1 MCTLQQYYN
10 YMVTEIRF
18 ILPNYPSLPYKDHTL
33 FKTVGEYLEEANSVM
48 KNNAEFSSP
57 TQNIAKAELK
67 KFEQCRQNIEHAAA
81 TLIQKK
87 IIHLF
92 NKNQGL
98 IGPANLRQRNHPAT
112 FIPIN
117 ESSESD
123 YSTESNIQAAE
134 EAAEK
139 FGLESYSGYSGYS
152 SYSDDEEW
160 NYDDEQDWSLDDE
173 QEWLEQE
180 RINGIID
187 DICESR

>member
-1 MCTLQQYYN
+1 MCTLKQDYN
-10 YMVTEIRF
+10 NMLAELSYI
-18 ILPNYPSLPYKDHTL
+18 IPNYPSLPYKDQTL

-48 KNNAEFSSP
+48 KNNAEISSP
-57 TQNIAKAELK
+57 TQNIAIAELK
-67 KFEQCRQNIEHAAA
+67 KFEKCRQNIEHAAA

-87 IIHLF
+87 IIYLYDK
-92 NKNQGL
+92 NKGL
-98 IGPANLRQRNHPAT
+98 IGPANLMQRNHTAT

-117 ESSESD
+117 GNSESD

-139 FGLESYSGYSGYS
+139 FGLESNSGYNWYS
-152 SYSDDEEW
+152 SYSEDE
-160 NYDDEQDWSLDDE
+160 DWSLDDE
-173 QEWLEQE
+173 QEWIEQE